1 MRIRILLDTST
12 FLAASL
18 DGIKKLSPATRQLL
32 EDPETD
38 RVLSA
43 LTYSEIAIKATIGKL
58 QMTVEDAIEATAFL
72 RLTVAPY
79 TSQHAQR
86 LFTLPLY
93 EDHRDPFDRMLIATA
108 LAEDLPIVSLDR
120 KFKRYRGLKVLR

>member
-1 MRIRILLDTST
+1 MRVRVLLDTCA
-12 FLAASL
+12 FLMASL
-18 DGIKKLSPATRQLL
+18 EGIEKLTRPTRQLL

-43 LTYSEIAIKATIGKL
+43 ITYSEIAIKAAIDKL
-58 QMTVEDAIEATAFL
+58 QMNAQDASEAAAYL
-72 RLTVAPY
+72 RLTVIPY

-86 LFTLPLY
+86 LFTLPLH

-108 LAEDLPIVSLDR
+108 LFEELPIVSLDR
-120 KFKRYRGLKVLR
+120 KFKRYKGLKVIR